1 LFYSVLDVLPPR
13 KAGANGDLNQQLT
26 NLLAEAKVIQIG
38 GDETTGHGL
47 CEIKHQP
54 LEDKKEAK

>member
-1 LFYSVLDVLPPR
+1 LRRCGR
-13 KAGANGDLNQQLT
+13 KPGASGDLDRHLT

-47 CEIKHQP
+47 CETKHQP
-54 LEDKKEAK
+54 LDDEKEAK